1 MSESYRFSP
10 RPRGTI
16 VGPLALRHI
25 LGLGVVVLFAVGLIV
40 LWPSY
45 VTVAIAMGVV
55 AIMVLALWFP
65 LLNGMTAA
73 DLVPHMF
80 SFFWDSLTGRR
91 DWKSPAPFQGE
102 RDRLQ
107 VLGRV
112 PPPLDKAGIRLLAG
126 RDLGIVEDTKRGTWT
141 ALLRISGQAFDLL
154 TAEHQEALASG
165 WMTLLADYCRSG
177 DYVTRLQWV
186 TRSVPDGGEAHL
198 AWLKTAGAKV
208 DEEYEQLLE
217 QHSTDTMRHEFY
229 MAVTISLRRAA
240 DAVRGAWNTQ
250 LARERVLFD
259 TLTDLADKLSS
270 TGVSVDGYLGAADL
284 TAVIRRGYVPDTT
297 DRHTNEG
304 LQLRPE
310 QAWPSAIEA
319 QWDYVRADDA
329 YHAVYWVDEYPRID
343 VGLGFLTPLL
353 AATGVR
359 RTVSMILQ
367 PMDLTT
373 SQRQAEASLVAQMS
387 AKKEREQRGFLTTAA
402 QEAEL
407 AATARREQE
416 IAVGYGEYQFA
427 TFLVVSAFWQGH
439 LARDCARVEALA
451 RRSKLQIVRMY
462 GQQAAG
468 LAFSLPIGLG
478 LKDRSRIGAL

>member
-1 MSESYRFSP
+1 VSESYRFSP

-25 LGLGVVVLFAVGLIV
+25 VGLGLVALFSIGLIV

-45 VTVAIAMGVV
+45 VTAAIAMAVV

-65 LLNGMTAA
+65 VLNGMTVA
-73 DLVPHMF
+73 DLVPHLLLF
-80 SFFWDSLTGRR
+80 TRDSVTGRR
-91 DWKSPAPFQGE
+91 DWRSGGPFGGT

-112 PPPLDKAGIRLLAG
+112 PPPLDRAGIRLLGG
-126 RDLGIVEDTKRGTWT
+126 RDLGIVEDTKRQTWT

-154 TAEHQEALASG
+154 TAERQEALADG

-186 TRSVPDGGEAHL
+186 TRSVPDGGEAHQ
-198 AWLKTAGAKV
+198 AWLKSAGAEP
-208 DEEYEQLLE
+208 DEEYEQLLT

-229 MAVTISLRRAA
+229 MAVTISLRRAD
-240 DAVRGAWNTQ
+240 DAVRGAWNMQ
-250 LARERVLFD
+250 QARERLLLE

-284 TAVIRRGYVPDTT
+284 TAVIRRGYVPDTA
-297 DRHTNEG
+297 DRHTNEAQ
-304 LQLRPE
+304 QLRPE
-310 QAWPSAIEA
+310 QAWPVAIEA
-319 QWDYVRADDA
+319 QWDYVRVDDA
-329 YHAVYWVDEYPRID
+329 FHAVYWVDEYPRID
-343 VGLGFLTPLL
+343 VGLGFLSPLL

-359 RTVSMILQ
+359 RTVAMILQ

-373 SQRQAEASLVAQMS
+373 SQREAEASLVAQMS
-387 AKKEREQRGFLTTAA
+387 ARKEREQRGFLTTAA

-407 AATARREQE
+407 ASTARRERE

-439 LARDCARVEALA
+439 LARDCAKVEALA
-451 RRSKLQIVRMY
+451 RRSKLQVVRMY

-478 LKDRSRIGAL
+478 LKDRGRIRAL

>member
-16 VGPLALRHI
+16 IGPLALRHI
-25 LGLGVVVLFAVGLIV
+25 VGLGLVAILSVGLIV
-40 LWPSY
+40 VWPSY
-45 VTVAIAMGVV
+45 VTVAIAMVV
-55 AIMVLALWFP
+55 IVLMIIALWFP
-65 LLNGMTAA
+65 VLNGMTVA
-73 DLVPHMF
+73 DLVPPML
-80 SFFWDSLTGRR
+80 SYLRDSITGRR
-91 DWKSPAPFQGE
+91 DWKSPAAFQGI
-102 RDRLQ
+102 RDRMQ
-107 VLGRV
+107 MLGRV
-112 PPPLDKAGIRLLAG
+112 PPPLDRAGIRLLGG
-126 RDLGIVEDTKRGTWT
+126 RDLGIIEDTKRQTWT
-141 ALLRISGQAFDLL
+141 GLLRISGQAFDLL

-165 WMTLLADYCRSG
+165 WMNVLADYCRSG

-198 AWLKTAGAKV
+198 AWLKSSGAKV
-208 DEEYEQLLE
+208 DDEYEQLLE

-229 MAVTISLRRAA
+229 IAVTISLRRTA
-240 DAVRGAWNTQ
+240 DAVRGAWNVQ
-250 LARERVLFD
+250 MARERVLFE
-259 TLTDLADKLSS
+259 TLSDLADKLSS
-270 TGVSVDGYLGAADL
+270 AGVSVDGYLGASDL
-284 TAVIRRGYVPDTT
+284 TAVIRRGYVPDTA

-304 LQLRPE
+304 LQLKPE
-310 QAWPSAIEA
+310 QAWPTAIEA
-319 QWDYVRADDA
+319 QWDFVRADDA
-329 YHAVYWVDEYPRID
+329 YHAIYWVDEYPRID

-387 AKKEREQRGFLTTAA
+387 AKKERETRG
-402 QEAEL
+402 
-407 AATARREQE
+407 
-416 IAVGYGEYQFA
+416 
-427 TFLVVSAFWQGH
+427 
-439 LARDCARVEALA
+439 
-451 RRSKLQIVRMY
+451 KLQIVRMY

>member
-16 VGPLALRHI
+16 VGPLGLRHI
-25 LGLGVVVLFAVGLIV
+25 VGLGLVALLSVGLVI

-45 VTVAIAMGVV
+45 ITLGIAIAVV

-65 LLNGMTAA
+65 VLNGMTAA
-73 DLVPHMF
+73 DLVPHLVHYTR
-80 SFFWDSLTGRR
+80 DAVTGRR
-91 DWKSPAPFQGE
+91 DWRSQGAFTGT

-112 PPPLDKAGIRLLAG
+112 PPPLDRAGIRLLGG
-126 RDLGIVEDTKRGTWT
+126 RDLGIVEDSRRQTWT
-141 ALLRISGQAFDLL
+141 GLLRISGQAFDLL
-154 TAEHQEALASG
+154 TSEHQRALADG

-177 DYVTRLQWV
+177 DLVTRLQWV
-186 TRSVPDGGEAHL
+186 TRSVPDGGEAHV
-198 AWLKTAGAKV
+198 AWLKSAGAQV
-208 DEEYEQLLE
+208 DEQYEELLE

-229 MAVTISLRRAA
+229 VAVTISLRRAA
-240 DAVRGAWNTQ
+240 DAVRGAWNVGM
-250 LARERVLFD
+250 ARERLLFD
-259 TLTDLADKLSS
+259 TLSDLADKLTS
-270 TGVSVDGYLGAADL
+270 TGVSVDGYLGPADL

-297 DRHTNEG
+297 DRQTNES

-310 QAWPSAIEA
+310 QAWPAAIEA

-329 YHAVYWVDEYPRID
+329 FHAVYWVDEYPRVD
-343 VGLGFLTPLL
+343 VGLGFLSPLL

-373 SQRQAEASLVAQMS
+373 SQRHAEASLVSQMS
-387 AKKEREQRGFLTTAA
+387 ARKEREQRGFLTTAA

-407 AATARREQE
+407 ASTARREQE

-427 TFLVVSAFWQGH
+427 TFLVVSAFWQGQ
-439 LARDCARVEALA
+439 LARDCVTVEAMA
-451 RRSKLQIVRMY
+451 RRSKLQLVRMY

-468 LAFSLPIGLG
+468 LAFSLPLGLG